1 MKKIEPDV
9 VSRLPETAVLALSVL
24 IALLIGYLSYQ
35 NALDVSSAAR
45 QLQISLVVRD
55 LTADLLSALK
65 DAETGQRGFL
75 ITGEE
80 QFLEPYNQ
88 ALIDV
93 PRILRRFKEQVT
105 GRPDQIER
113 VTAIEPLISSKLG
126 ELKATIDLYQ
136 SNRKAEALAV
146 VRQGYGKATM
156 DQIRQRLGAITAV
169 AQARSARLSAAAEES
184 TRRLRLVSTSG
195 TILLLAFLAVLAL
208 AISSGTRRR
217 EELYRRAR
225 ASEKL
230 WATTVSSIADAV
242 IVTDGSGKITFINS
256 VARELSGWSETDAL
270 GTPVTQALHMV
281 NEETRAN
288 VDNPIERAIRTG
300 KPVGLANHTISKDGR
315 EISIDDSA
323 APIRDEDGRIVGA
336 VLVFRDITSRRQ
348 SERAL
353 TDSADALRRANEEL
367 QLFAY
372 TASHDLRSPLSS
384 VNAMAQL
391 LSKRFADQLGEQGK
405 EVAGFI
411 AGAAG
416 RLTRLIDDI
425 LSFANAGEVNRGPAL
440 PVDLNQVLERTLAN
454 LADEIKETGA
464 LVESDPLPSVLAH
477 ETPMLQMFQ
486 NLLGNALKYRGDAP
500 PRVLI
505 SAGESGTEC
514 VISVKDNGIGIAP
527 PYAEEIFKPFKRLHG
542 PEYPGSGIGLASCK
556 KIAAAYGGRIW
567 VTSEAGK
574 GSTFFFSV
582 PAARKPEPSTPG
594 LSQATQ

>member
-1 MKKIEPDV
+1 MKKIEPEV

-24 IALLIGYLSYQ
+24 IALLIGYLSYR
-35 NALDVSSAAR
+35 NALDVSSAGR
-45 QLQISLVVRD
+45 QLQISQEVRT

-75 ITGEE
+75 ITGEQ

-93 PRILRRFKEQVT
+93 PDILRRFKEQVA

-113 VTAIEPLISSKLG
+113 LTAIEPLISSKLA
-126 ELKATIDLYQ
+126 ELKATIDLRR
-136 SNRKAEALAV
+136 SNREAEALAV
-146 VRQGYGKATM
+146 VRQGYGKAVM
-156 DQIRQRLGAITAV
+156 DQIRQRLGSITAA
-169 AQARSARLSAAAEES
+169 AQARSARLSATAEES
-184 TRRLRLVSTSG
+184 GRRLRLVSTSG
-195 TILLLAFLAVLAL
+195 SIVLLAFLALLAL
-208 AISSGTRRR
+208 AISRGTRRR
-217 EELYRRAR
+217 EELYRQAH

-230 WATTVSSIADAV
+230 WATTVSSIADAI
-242 IVTDGSGKITFINS
+242 IVTDGSGNITFINS

-270 GTPVTQALHMV
+270 GTPVTKALHLV
-281 NEETRAN
+281 NEETRAQ
-288 VDNPIERAIRTG
+288 VDNPIEHALRTG
-300 KPVGLANHTISKDGR
+300 QPVGLANHTTLISKDGR

-323 APIRDEDGRIVGA
+323 APIRDEAGRTVGA
-336 VLVFRDITSRRQ
+336 VLVFRDITSRRH
-348 SERAL
+348 SERTL

-372 TASHDLRSPLSS
+372 TASHDLRSPLNS
-384 VNAMAQL
+384 VNTMAQL

-405 EVAGFI
+405 EVIGLI

-416 RLTRLIDDI
+416 RMTRLIDDI
-425 LSFANAGEVNRGPAL
+425 LSFANAGEVNRGPAR
-440 PVDLNQVLERTLAN
+440 PVALNQVLERTLAN
-454 LADEIKETGA
+454 LEDEIKETEA
-464 LVESDPLPSVLAH
+464 VVESDPLPSVLAH

-486 NLLGNALKYRGDAP
+486 NLVGNALKYRGDAP
-500 PRVLI
+500 PRVLV
-505 SAGESGTEC
+505 SAQESGTEC

-527 PYAEEIFKPFKRLHG
+527 EYAEEIFKPFKRLHG

-567 VTSEAGK
+567 VESEPGK

-582 PAARKPEPSTPG
+582 PSARNS
-594 LSQATQ
+594 